1 MALTHIVTSLLY
13 NMYTLLFDACIC
25 VDEDISIS
33 PELLLPYQVVS
44 DIAAQTCMLRHQAV
58 VHKVHNIIMI
68 CTNAVVT
75 CGHSKGA
82 VE

>member
-1 MALTHIVTSLLY
+1 MHMHICV
-13 NMYTLLFDACIC
+13 C

-58 VHKVHNIIMI
+58 VHQVHNII
-68 CTNAVVT
+68 CTNAVVM
-75 CGHSKGA
+75 CAHFKGA
-82 VE
+82 IE